1 MREKLHLKCAF
12 LQLPVGLEHHHE
24 GLVDLV
30 QLRAYSFGGAFG
42 ETLGEVSQLTGLYRL
57 QTLLDGG
64 AKPKPGSGRQQ
75 SSAHCQGL
83 LQLLAAAAPVL
94 AAASTDL
101 RSLLLPC
108 LPAKL
113 CLFGVHAEV
122 QPGPCSKLVP
132 FMLC

>member
-64 AKPKPGSGRQQ
+64 AKTKPGSGRQQ

-94 AAASTDL
+94 ADL

-113 CLFGVHAEV
+113 CLFGFHAEV
-122 QPGPCSKLVP
+122 QPGPCSKL
-132 FMLC
+132 FRFIMC

>member
-42 ETLGEVSQLTGLYRL
+42 ETLGEVSRLTGLYRL
-57 QTLLDGG
+57 QRSTVG
-64 AKPKPGSGRQQ
+64 Q
-75 SSAHCQGL
+75 SPSLAVAGISALTQDL
-83 LQLLAAAAPVL
+83 LQLLAAAAAAPVL

-113 CLFGVHAEV
+113 CLFGGHAEA
-122 QPGPCSKLVP
+122 QPGPCSKLVT